1 VIQIGVACVVS
12 TITIVATSL
21 WVVQAN
27 SPLHD
32 GRILKS
38 VCLAVSAMVLATVS
52 LLNFSLA
59 VATSLAIVVPYSLV
73 RHTPSWAGRAFQ
85 CLLLSLLS
93 PIGLALLY
101 TTLVPGADD
110 MMSLVSQLIFDYQ
123 VVQSWFVV
131 FVCLVYW
138 PINMAMHILVFT

>member
-1 VIQIGVACVVS
+1 MIQIGLVCAVS
-12 TITIVATSL
+12 AITIVATSL
-21 WVVQAN
+21 WVLQAN

-38 VCLAVSAMVLATVS
+38 VCLAVSAMELATVS

-73 RHTPSWAGRAFQ
+73 RHTSSWVGRAFQ

-101 TTLVPGADD
+101 TTLVPVTGG
-110 MMSLVSQLIFDYQ
+110 MIPLVSQLIFDYQ